1 LILRFA
7 LWACVLVGVAGG
19 FAFDADAPRP
29 AEERAGFRVLQ
40 GDFHMHTRFSDGV
53 VSPCDLV
60 LLARRRGLDVIGV
73 TEHNSVFPAK
83 IARACASVVAE
94 APIVVI
100 GEEVTTLNLHLL
112 ALGIES
118 DVDARAAP
126 SEIVAKVH
134 AQGGVVVAAH
144 PTRRYHEALSP
155 ICDDIDGIE
164 VVHPMAYRGEGGIG
178 RWADIVELARGP
190 CGEGKAMIGNSDYHA
205 GSVLGLVRTYVFVS
219 DVSASGVV
227 EAIRARRAVTFAP
240 DGSAFGPPDLV
251 DALVTEPLAARP
263 TDYAYEA
270 RGWLDRISRAL
281 GWLGCAGLF
290 VVGFGRRRSELGSP
304 LG

>member
-1 LILRFA
+1 MLRLA
-7 LWACVLVGVAGG
+7 LWTCVLAGVVGG

-29 AEERAGFRVLQ
+29 VEQRAGYRVLQ

-60 LLARRRGLDVIGV
+60 LLARRRGLDVIAV

-83 IARACASVVAE
+83 IARACAAAIDD

-112 ALGIES
+112 ALGLEA

-126 SEIVAKVH
+126 SEIVARVH

-144 PTRRYHEALSP
+144 PTRRYHEALGP
-155 ICDDIDGIE
+155 ICDAIDGIE

-205 GSVLGLVRTYVFVS
+205 GSILGLVRTYVFVS
-219 DVSASGVV
+219 DASAAGVV
-227 EAIRARRAVTFAP
+227 DAIRARRTVTFAP
-240 DGSAFGPPDLV
+240 DGSAFGPPALV
-251 DALVTEPLAARP
+251 DALVAEPLAPRP
-263 TDYAYEA
+263 TDYAYQA
-270 RGWLDRISRAL
+270 RGWLDRIARAL
-281 GWLGCAGLF
+281 GWLGAAGIF
-290 VVGFGRRRSELGSP
+290 VVGASASPGPHRRR
-304 LG
+304 